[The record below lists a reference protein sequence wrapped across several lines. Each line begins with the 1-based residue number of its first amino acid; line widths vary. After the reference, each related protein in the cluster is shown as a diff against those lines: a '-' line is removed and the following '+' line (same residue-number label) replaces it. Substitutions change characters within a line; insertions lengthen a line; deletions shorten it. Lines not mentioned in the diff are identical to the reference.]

1 MGRRKELHGFTVNQ
15 VHHALLD
22 LKTQMDQTPL
32 GLVLDEVDLFAKA
45 YDLIKQAIDITKS

>member
-1 MGRRKELHGFTVNQ
+1 MGRRKELHGITVNQ

-22 LKTQMDQTPL
+22 LKTQIDQTPL
-32 GLVLDEVDLFAKA
+32 GLVLGDIDQFTKA